1 MSGTVRLPPYAL
13 SLGIRVDRWDG
24 RYPVIAL
31 DFGPTVNGNPN
42 AFHGG
47 ALGGLLEM
55 AALVAL
61 QVELNEAQ
69 DAARLKPANLTVEYL
84 RGAGPGTTFARGEVV
99 RRGRRLAQ
107 LRALAWQDSPD
118 RPVCIGFTNVMLAMP
133 KAQAESS
140 D

>member
-1 MSGTVRLPPYAL
+1 MSAVRLPPYAM
-13 SLGIRVDRWDG
+13 SLGIRVDHWEG
-24 RYPVIAL
+24 SHPVIAL

-61 QVELNEAQ
+61 QVEMA
-69 DAARLKPANLTVEYL
+69 DAENLSRLKPANLTVEYL
-84 RGAGPGTTFARGEVV
+84 RGAGPHTTYARGEVV

-107 LRALAWQDSPD
+107 LRATAWQESPD
-118 RPVCIGFTNVMLAMP
+118 RPVAIGFTNVLLAPP
-133 KAQAESS
+133 KAQSAG
-140 D
+140 